1 MKTHFISVALLMAT
15 SLSAQNIITK
25 GGAIRCAVKGD
36 VNGKEMVYISEEN
49 GNISLNDL
57 KGKQI
62 WEVKSDD
69 PAVMFEIISTDI
81 NGDKSDDVLAV
92 SGNGSVY
99 AFSSKGN
106 LIWKWST
113 PEISRLSDIATIGKG
128 KNMKIFAAGNN
139 FKLYELDVKGKLV
152 SETPIKGTARML
164 ASGDFIQKGKESL
177 FVHTYAH
184 DKYNSEF
191 FGIIDPTTKEVL
203 KKGDISKLTG
213 GSQMLNDYEV
223 ADVNGDG
230 KDDLLLFTSGKTG
243 SITAIDGNLQKIFK
257 FSGSKDAQ
265 RYAAAKGVSMLP
277 AKQQIVMQ
285 YGGVTYVV
293 SPKGKLISRT
303 GEPHKGVIFNE
314 LVWLPKAET
323 MLGAGQTGGD
333 NTLYAFD
340 TKKSKWA
347 NTTHNFEGLAKEV
360 SDNMSTLYKQA
371 LDFKLPSY
379 QTKKDKPFTVLGL
392 KSNFLTSDVKKLK
405 GGEVL
410 LVSETEGFGESTPR
424 TEIIKAIGKDGDKR
438 DRRKKYVNS
447 ADEIV
452 AWAAAQE
459 KSGKPFQ
466 LWVGHGTDPFYIQ
479 INTLERIIEAAPT
492 TCYGLLYAEMHNTA
506 DPRVGYWVDNYMPR
520 IAAAIRKHNAPTK
533 LYFRYKNMFWAADAH
548 EHIWQK
554 VFFSGEYSDIIVPSA
569 EDTNSRLQDINLAGR
584 VGMLKSGYIDD
595 FAMRL
600 VDDNPTSWRPLS
612 QGGQRS
618 VSPYLRTAVLTAAY
632 GSHHGVLFDIKYLEE
647 PSYNVFFALV
657 KSGVLPM
664 VKPEEILSV
673 GSWHLVKDVDHK
685 YLAKVNDTG
694 HNLTMYK
701 EDDNNAIIG
710 KAGVHWCGATIE
722 DYDYSKAASGANYR
736 WLNFIPEFPNGMVPI
751 TSVDYQ
757 DELKAKGEN
766 YFVTDIKSGYQG
778 NKKVAAKDFAPTMNS
793 AIEQGAKKMLMRVD
807 GAAWALIKV
816 GEKHARLILIDNG
829 YINPEKRTATI
840 TLQGIKPIGAKDI
853 LTNKNIAIK
862 GDKLDIE
869 IPAGSVRFIDFEY
882 KDSNFFK

>member
-1 MKTHFISVALLMAT
+1 MKAHLISVALLMAT
-15 SLSAQNIITK
+15 GLSAQNNIITK

-36 VNGKEMVYISEEN
+36 INGKEMIYLAEED
-49 GNISLNDL
+49 GSISLNDL

-62 WEVKSDD
+62 WNIDSDN
-69 PAVMFEIISTDI
+69 PAVMFEIIATDL

-99 AFSSKGN
+99 AFSSKGK

-113 PEISRLSDIATIGKG
+113 PEISRLSEIATVGKG

-164 ASGDFIQKGKESL
+164 VSGDFMQDGKESL
-177 FVHTYAH
+177 FVHTYSH
-184 DKYNSEF
+184 DKYNSAF
-191 FGIIDPTTKEVL
+191 FGVIDPTTKKVL
-203 KKGDISKLTG
+203 SQGDISKLTG
-213 GSQMLNDYEV
+213 GSEMLNDYDV

-230 KDDLLLFTSGKTG
+230 KDDLLLFTSGRTG
-243 SITAIDGNLQKIFK
+243 SVTAVDGNVKKIFK
-257 FSGSKDAQ
+257 FSGSKDTQ
-265 RYAAAKGVSMLP
+265 RYAAAKGTSLLP
-277 AKQQIVMQ
+277 EKKEIVMQ
-285 YGGVTYVV
+285 FGGVTYVI
-293 SPKGKLISRT
+293 SPKGKQISRT
-303 GEPHKGVIFNE
+303 GEPHKGIIFND
-314 LVWLPKAET
+314 LLWLPKAQKVY
-323 MLGAGQTGGD
+323 GAGQTGGD

-340 TKKSKWA
+340 AKKSGWA
-347 NTTHNFEGLAKEV
+347 KTSHTFDGLAKEV
-360 SDNMSTLYKQA
+360 SNNMNTLYNQA
-371 LDFKLPSY
+371 LNFSLPSY
-379 QTKKDKPFTVLGL
+379 QSKTEKPFTVLGL
-392 KSNFLTSDVKKLK
+392 KANYLTPEVKKLK
-405 GGEVL
+405 GGNVL
-410 LVSETEGFGESTPR
+410 LISESEGFGESTPR

-438 DRRKKYVNS
+438 DRRKKYTNTP
-447 ADEIV
+447 DEIV

-459 KSGKPFQ
+459 KAGKPFQ

-479 INTLERIIEAAPT
+479 INTLERLIAAAPT
-492 TCYGLLYAEMHNTA
+492 TCYGLLYAEMHDTK
-506 DPRVGYWVDNYMPR
+506 DPRVGYWVENYMPR
-520 IAAAIRKHNAPTK
+520 IAKAIRENNAPTK

-584 VGMLKSGYIDD
+584 VGMLKSGYIND

-618 VSPYLRTAVLTAAY
+618 VSPYLRTAVMTAAY
-632 GSHHGVLFDIKYLEE
+632 GSHHGVLFDIKYLED

-664 VKPEEILSV
+664 VKPEDILSI
-673 GSWHLVKDVDHK
+673 GSWHLVKDVDDK

-701 EDDNNAIIG
+701 KDDNDAIIG
-710 KAGVHWCGATIE
+710 KAGVHWCGSTVE
-722 DYDYSKAASGANYR
+722 DYDYSKAAAGANYR

-751 TSVDYQ
+751 TSVEHQ
-757 DELKAKGEN
+757 NALKAKGEN
-766 YFVTDIKSGYQG
+766 YFVTDIKSGYVG
-778 NKKVAAKDFAPTMNS
+778 KKKVSAKDFAPTMNK

-816 GEKHARLILIDNG
+816 GEKQARLILIDNG
-829 YINPEKRTATI
+829 YVNPEKRTATV
-840 TLQGIKPIGAKDI
+840 TLQGVKPIGARDI
-853 LTNKNIAIK
+853 LTKQKIAIK
-862 GDKLDIE
+862 GDKLNID

-882 KDSNFFK
+882 NDSSLL

>member
-1 MKTHFISVALLMAT
+1 MKAHLISVALLMAT

-36 VNGKEMVYISEEN
+36 IKGKEMIYISEED

-69 PAVMFEIISTDI
+69 PAVMFEIIATDI
-81 NGDKSDDVLAV
+81 DGDKSDDVLAV

-99 AFSSKGN
+99 AYSSKGK

-113 PEISRLSDIATIGKG
+113 PEISRLSEIAVVGKG
-128 KNMKIFAAGNN
+128 KKMRIFAGGND

-152 SETPIKGTARML
+152 SETPIKGTVRML
-164 ASGDFIQKGKESL
+164 ATGNFIKKDKESL
-177 FVHTYAH
+177 FVHTYSH
-184 DKYNSEF
+184 DKYNSAF
-191 FGIIDPTTKEVL
+191 FGIIDPESKKVL
-203 KKGDISKLTG
+203 EKGDISKLTG
-213 GSQMLNDYEV
+213 GSQMLNDYDV

-230 KDDLLLFTSGKTG
+230 KDDLLLFTSSKTG
-243 SITAIDGNLQKIFK
+243 TITAIDGDLKKIFK
-257 FSGSKDAQ
+257 FSGSRDAQ
-265 RYAAAKGVSMLP
+265 RYAAAKGVSLLP
-277 AKQQIVMQ
+277 EKEEIVMQ

-303 GEPHKGVIFNE
+303 GNPHEGVIFNE
-314 LVWLPKAET
+314 LVWLPKEQKV
-323 MLGAGQTGGD
+323 LGAGQTGGD

-340 TKKSKWA
+340 VTKSQWA
-347 NTTHNFEGLAKEV
+347 KTKHKFDGLAKEV
-360 SDNMSTLYKQA
+360 NNNMNSLYKQA
-371 LDFKLPSY
+371 LDFKMPSY
-379 QTKKDKPFTVLGL
+379 QTKIDKPFTVLGL
-392 KSNFLTSDVKKLK
+392 KSNFLTSAVKKLD

-410 LVSETEGFGESTPR
+410 LVSETEGFGEKTPR

-438 DRRKKYVNS
+438 DRRKKYNDS
-447 ADEIV
+447 PDKIV

-459 KSGKPFQ
+459 KAGKPFQ

-479 INTLERIIEAAPT
+479 INTLERVIEAAPN
-492 TCYGLLYAEMHNTA
+492 TCYGLLYAEMHDTK

-520 IAAAIRKHNAPTK
+520 IADAIRKNNARTK

-548 EHIWQK
+548 EDIWQK
-554 VFFSGEYSDIIVPSA
+554 VFFSGKYSDIIVPSA

-584 VGMLKSGYIDD
+584 VGMLKSGYVDD

-632 GSHHGVLFDIKYLEE
+632 GSHHGVLFDIKYLED

-664 VKPEEILSV
+664 VKPEDILSI

-685 YLAKVNDTG
+685 YLAQVNDTG
-694 HNLTMYK
+694 HDLTMYK
-701 EDDNNAIIG
+701 KDDNDAIIG
-710 KAGVHWCGATIE
+710 KAGVHWCGATVE
-722 DYDYSKAASGANYR
+722 DYDYSKAAGGADYR
-736 WLNFIPEFPNGMVPI
+736 WLNFMPEFPNGMVPI

-757 DELKAKGEN
+757 KELKAKGES
-766 YFVTDIKSGYQG
+766 YFVTDIKSGYVG
-778 NKKVAAKDFAPTMNS
+778 NKKVAAKKFAPTMNS

-816 GEKHARLILIDNG
+816 GEKQARLILIDNG
-829 YINPEKRTATI
+829 YVNPEKRTATV
-840 TLQGIKPIGAKDI
+840 TLQGVKPIGAKDI
-853 LTNKNIAIK
+853 LTKKNIAIK
-862 GDKLDIE
+862 GDKLEVE

-882 KDSNFFK
+882 KNSNFCK